1 MYVWFCICLPCHK
14 LPCARFATLHHCLIC
29 ITPLVNQALK
39 QHRLCSANK
48 QSNSFLV
55 NPASISQ
62 RLLRVGLLVLSVLGK
77 THSVAADRR
86 DYPILSHTEKDI
98 FSICNRHQLLVM
110 LCVFTVHVLVHE
122 TAAGTPH
129 RQRLQRQSGRP
140 AGIWHHQWTGMRVC
154 ASMSLI

>member
-1 MYVWFCICLPCHK
+1 MWFCICLPRHK

-62 RLLRVGLLVLSVLGK
+62 RLLRVLSVLGK
-77 THSVAADRR
+77 THSVAEDRR
-86 DYPILSHTEKDI
+86 DYAILSHTEKDI

-110 LCVFTVHVLVHE
+110 CCVSSQYMYWSMKQQLAHHTVNGCNVR
-122 TAAGTPH
+122 AGD
-129 RQRLQRQSGRP
+129 LLASGTISGP
-140 AGIWHHQWTGMRVC
+140 VRVC
-154 ASMSLI
+154 VQACH